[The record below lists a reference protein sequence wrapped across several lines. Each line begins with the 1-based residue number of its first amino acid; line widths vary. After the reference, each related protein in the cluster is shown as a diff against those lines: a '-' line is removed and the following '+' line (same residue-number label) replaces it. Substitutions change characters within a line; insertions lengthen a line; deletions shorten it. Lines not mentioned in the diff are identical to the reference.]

1 MFFYLS
7 VWFVFFCKKG
17 SFPAKAVVKT
27 AYFIGK
33 MKMITGNGKY
43 AFCGKYCV
51 ILGLSQT
58 HLNTILTKKLFIHLF
73 SKKVT
78 KICYNFGEI
87 QIIRAFKSTAPHEP
101 PPPPPKKTPFIFS
114 HCTVT
119 IFILTYS
126 LYTQI
131 MQILNLI
138 VKYLQNVVSF

>member
-58 HLNTILTKKLFIHLF
+58 HLNTKFVIILGK
-73 SKKVT
+73 
-78 KICYNFGEI
+78 I

-101 PPPPPKKTPFIFS
+101 PPPPKKNPFIFS